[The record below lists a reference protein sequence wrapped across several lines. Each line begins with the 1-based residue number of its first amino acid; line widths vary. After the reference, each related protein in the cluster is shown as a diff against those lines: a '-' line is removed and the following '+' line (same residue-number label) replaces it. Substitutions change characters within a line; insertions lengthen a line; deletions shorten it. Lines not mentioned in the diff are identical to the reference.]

1 MIVKLTPGIDFTNIL
16 YKAFTIADPKSTKKI
31 DGLAVFIALLG
42 FAHLK
47 AGCKMLVK

>member
-1 MIVKLTPGIDFTNIL
+1 MTPGVNFINVL
-16 YKAFTIADPKSTKKI
+16 QEAFTHADPKSTKKI